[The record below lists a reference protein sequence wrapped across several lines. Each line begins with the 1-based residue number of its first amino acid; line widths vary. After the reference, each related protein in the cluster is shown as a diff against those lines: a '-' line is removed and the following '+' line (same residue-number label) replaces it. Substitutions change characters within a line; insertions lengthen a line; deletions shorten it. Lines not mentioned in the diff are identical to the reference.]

1 MEVRR
6 VFVDT
11 LNLKHGL
18 AIITGPMHKY
28 IAIVLRKG
36 KGGRID
42 LIDGKGFL
50 YRCVVSDINSTEVFL
65 KIDEI
70 IHQPNEKMPD
80 ITMCVS
86 PIKGPRMDWLIEK
99 STELGVSRIVPTM
112 FNRTLIK
119 CDGPT
124 GFSKQDRWKR
134 ISIEALRQSGRLT
147 VPEVLNPV
155 PLRSLT
161 TLLNPG
167 ISRIVLYEKESE
179 MGLNTFFSSW
189 NRGDVCVVI
198 GPEGGIDDSEI
209 NWLSENGFVSYSL
222 GENIFRSETTPLVVL
237 SIIHY
242 ELMQRRNKR

>member
-6 VFVDT
+6 VFIDT
-11 LNLKHGL
+11 LNLNNDL
-18 AIITGPMHKY
+18 AIVTGPMHKY

-36 KGGRID
+36 KGSRID

-50 YRCVVSDINSTEVFL
+50 YRCVVSDVNSREVSL
-65 KIDEI
+65 KIEEI
-70 IHQPNEKMPD
+70 IHQPNEKRPD
-80 ITMCVS
+80 VTLCVS

-99 STELGVSRIVPTM
+99 STELGVSRIVPTL

-119 CDGPT
+119 FDGPAAS
-124 GFSKQDRWKR
+124 SKQDRWRR
-134 ISIEALRQSGRLT
+134 ISIEASRQSGRFT
-147 VPEVLNPV
+147 VPEVTSPV
-155 PLRSLT
+155 PLHGLT

-167 ISRIVLYEKESE
+167 VSRIVLYEKESE
-179 MGLNTFFSSW
+179 IGLNALFSSW
-189 NRGDVCVVI
+189 NREDICVVI

-209 NWLSENGFVSYSL
+209 GWLSENGFVSYSL

-242 ELMQRRNKR
+242 ELLQRRCRR